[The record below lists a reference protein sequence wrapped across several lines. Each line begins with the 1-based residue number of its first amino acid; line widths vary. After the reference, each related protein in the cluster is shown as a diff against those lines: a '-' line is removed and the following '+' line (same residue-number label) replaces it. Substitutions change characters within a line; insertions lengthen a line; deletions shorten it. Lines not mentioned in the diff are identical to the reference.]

1 MIKKVVNGGE
11 GPGRRKAIFHQ
22 SFIDMGNTSKEKTF
36 HDS

>member
-1 MIKKVVNGGE
+1 MVEKALEGE
-11 GPGRRKAIFHQ
+11 KALFHQ